1 MSKDSESI
9 KGPRKERIAVLGGL
23 GFMGSHLCRALVEN
37 NYHVTVFDRASA
49 SRSLVS
55 DVEAELEII
64 EGDISRADDVIG
76 AITNADIVIN
86 LIHTTVPGSSMN
98 DPAYD
103 VMSNVVSSVNWL
115 RRLTETKVRRL
126 LYVSSGGTVY
136 GRPLTHPIKETHPT
150 DPISSY
156 GITKLTIEKYV
167 ALYATQSEIDY
178 RILRP
183 SNVYGVGQQLR
194 SGQGVIGVMAERAL
208 RGEPLE
214 IWGTGESQRDY
225 LYVDDL
231 VTALLAVLN
240 YTGQHRIFNISGG
253 AGHSVLDI
261 VAILREQLGFA
272 SEINYKPARKF
283 DVPHNVL
290 DSSLLHG
297 ETGWQ
302 PRVDLKTGI
311 ARTLE
316 WLKTLPKQKTAG
328 N

>member
-1 MSKDSESI
+1 MSKGSESI
-9 KGPRKERIAVLGGL
+9 STSGKERIAVLGGL
-23 GFMGSHLCRALVEN
+23 GFMGSHLCRALVQ
-37 NYHVTVFDRASA
+37 HGHKTIVFDRVSA
-49 SRSLVS
+49 SRSLIS
-55 DVEAELEII
+55 DVATELEII
-64 EGDISRADDVIG
+64 EGDISRADDVLS
-76 AITNADIVIN
+76 AIAETDVVIN
-86 LIHTTVPGSSMN
+86 LVHTTVPGSSMN

-115 RRLTETKVRRL
+115 SRLPETKVRRL

-136 GRPLTHPIKETHPT
+136 GRPLTNPIDETHPT

-167 ALYATQSEIDY
+167 ALYATQFEIDY

-208 RGEPLE
+208 RGEALE

-231 VTALLAVLN
+231 VTALLMILN
-240 YTGQHRIFNISGG
+240 YTGQHRVFNVSGG

-261 VAILREQLGFA
+261 VAILREQLVFA
-272 SEINYKPARKF
+272 SEILHSPARKF

-290 DSSLLHG
+290 DSSLLHR

>member
-1 MSKDSESI
+1 MSKGSESI
-9 KGPRKERIAVLGGL
+9 DASRKERIAVLGGL
-23 GFMGSHLCRALVEN
+23 GFMGSHLCRALVQN
-37 NYHVTVFDRASA
+37 DYQVIVFDRASA
-49 SRSLVS
+49 SRSLIS
-55 DVEAELEII
+55 DVETKLEII
-64 EGDISRADDVIG
+64 EGDISRADDVLG
-76 AITNADIVIN
+76 AIANADVVIN
-86 LIHTTVPGSSMN
+86 LVHTTVPGSSMK

-103 VMSNVVSSVNWL
+103 VSSNVVSSVNWL
-115 RRLTETKVRRL
+115 SRLPETKVRRL

-136 GRPLTHPIKETHPT
+136 GRPLTNPIDETHPT
-150 DPISSY
+150 NPISSY

-167 ALYATQSEIDY
+167 ALYASLHDIDY

-183 SNVYGVGQQLR
+183 SNVYGVDQQLR
-194 SGQGVIGVMAERAL
+194 YGQGVIGVMAERAL
-208 RGEPLE
+208 RGETLE

-231 VTALLAVLN
+231 VTALLMILN
-240 YTGQHRIFNISGG
+240 YTGEHRIFNVSGG
-253 AGHSVLDI
+253 EGHSVLDI
-261 VAILREQLGFA
+261 VNILREQLGFTPQIQH
-272 SEINYKPARKF
+272 SSARKF

-290 DSSLLHG
+290 DSGLLRE

-302 PRVDLKTGI
+302 PAVDLKTGV

>member
-1 MSKDSESI
+1 MKQGSASI
-9 KGPRKERIAVLGGL
+9 LTTRRERIAVLGGL
-23 GFMGSHLCRALVEN
+23 GFMGSHLCRALVQN
-37 NYHVTVFDRASA
+37 NYQVTVFDRPAA
-49 SRSLVS
+49 SRSLIS
-55 DVEAELEII
+55 DVATELEII
-64 EGDISRADDVIG
+64 EGDISRADDVLG
-76 AITNADIVIN
+76 AIAETDVVIN
-86 LIHTTVPGSSMN
+86 LVHTTVPGSSMK

-115 RRLTETKVRRL
+115 SRLPETKVRQL

-136 GRPLTHPIKETHPT
+136 GRPLTNPIDETHPT

-156 GITKLTIEKYV
+156 GITKITIEKYV
-167 ALYATQSEIDY
+167 ALYASLFEIDY

-208 RGEPLE
+208 RGEALE

-225 LYVDDL
+225 LYVEDL
-231 VTALLAVLN
+231 VTALLAILN
-240 YTGQHRIFNISGG
+240 YTGQHRIFNVSGG
-253 AGHSVLDI
+253 EGHSVLDI

-272 SEINYKPARKF
+272 SELHHSPARKF

-290 DSSLLHG
+290 DSSLLHR

-311 ARTLE
+311 KRTLE